1 MNVTE
6 IIRKYGAGELTLQ
19 EANEKLAES
28 GTGLYLDPNKN
39 VLTDEEKAATVVSD
53 NPEEVSG
60 YGLMSVGIG
69 APEKMHVANGKFD
82 YDTGLNGYYFYIGD
96 KVFEVD
102 GDHIAAIEEEK

>member
-1 MNVTE
+1 MDVTE

-39 VLTDEEKAATVVSD
+39 VITEEEKAATVVSE
-53 NPEEVSG
+53 NPEEVTG

-82 YDTGLNGYYFYIGD
+82 YDTGLHGYYFYIGD
-96 KVFEVD
+96 KVFKVD